1 MRKRSMLHGLGGLGA
16 AIVLG
21 LAGLATAQIQP
32 MGLVLPTENSAL
44 LAGSSGAYFQFIDR
58 TFEGEKSTPW
68 EGGQFGFVRDPRRI
82 GGRLAYSRFHEGM
95 DVKPVRR
102 DSRGDPLDEVRAIAA
117 GTVLH
122 VAKVSSQSNYGR
134 YIVVKHDWG
143 YGPFLSLYAHLREA
157 SVEPGDKVATGQK
170 LGIMG
175 YTGAGIDQRRA
186 HTHVELNLFLS
197 SRFEQWHNSQFNTP
211 NHHGMYNGLNLIGL
225 DIAGLFQ
232 KHAANPKLTAAEF
245 VTTTPTYYRVL
256 VPGSADMEL
265 IKNYPWL
272 LAGEMPSSKPASWEI
287 AFSSWGLPVAIKAS
301 TSNCSLPSVTWVKDD
316 PIPHYYNTRGCLTG
330 SGPTAKL
337 TVSGMN
343 FVKLACGAF

>member
-1 MRKRSMLHGLGGLGA
+1 MRRTALWALGCRSA
-16 AIVLG
+16 AVVIA
-21 LAGLATAQIQP
+21 LAAPAVAQIQP
-32 MGLVLPTENSAL
+32 MGLVLPTENEAL
-44 LAGSSGAYFQFIDR
+44 LSGSGQAYFQFVDR

-82 GGRLAYSRFHEGM
+82 SGRLAFSRFHEGM
-95 DVKPVRR
+95 DVKPSQR

-122 VAKVSSQSNYGR
+122 VAKVASQSNYGR
-134 YIVVKHDWG
+134 YVVVKHDWG
-143 YGPFLSLYAHLREA
+143 YGPFLSLYAHLRE
-157 SVEPGDKVATGQK
+157 SDVEPGEKVTAGQK

-197 SRFEQWHNSQFNTP
+197 SRFEQWHNGQFNTP

-232 KHAANPKLTAAEF
+232 KHAANPRTTAAEF
-245 VTTTPTYYRVL
+245 VTMTPAYYRVL
-256 VPGSADMEL
+256 VPGAADMEL

-272 LAGEMPSSKPASWEI
+272 LAGERPSSPPASWEV
-287 AFSSWGLPVAIKAS
+287 AFSAWGLPVAVKAS
-301 TSNCSLPSVTWVKDD
+301 ASNCSLPTVSWVKDD

-330 SGPTAKL
+330 SGATAKL

-343 FVKLACGAF
+343 FVKLACGVF